1 MIVDPSTKLESGQKP
16 PMQIDFQYSAT
27 KPILF
32 GSMTKFSIK
41 GRFDY
46 KNGTAANWLP
56 VLAAEIANVIL
67 NFNGFEMLIK
77 LVDVFHNNQWI
88 ASSNKQRYISPYL
101 HAMLYH

>member
-32 GSMTKFSIK
+32 GPMTKFSIK

-46 KNGTAANWLP
+46 KNGTAANWQP
-56 VLAAEIANVIL
+56 VPAAEIANVIL

-88 ASSNKQRYISPYL
+88 AGSNKQRFISPYL